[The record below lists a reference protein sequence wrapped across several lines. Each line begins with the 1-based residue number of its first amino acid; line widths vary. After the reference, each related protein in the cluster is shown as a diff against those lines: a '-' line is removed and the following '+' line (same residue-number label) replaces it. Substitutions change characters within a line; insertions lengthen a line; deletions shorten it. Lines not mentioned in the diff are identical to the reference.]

1 MNFQS
6 PVTPVTGLFAFLS
19 DFSRSLPLAVDSFA
33 QVLSGT
39 QSSLVGT
46 ALCSPSRGYRNVTAQ
61 SVSVLIVEDRIVM
74 QKILCR
80 LLAQLGF
87 KRIDTALNGQL
98 ALNLVSSK
106 HYDLILSDWNMD
118 EMNGLELLKAVRQN
132 KKSADTPFVLIT
144 AEAKSANIQA
154 AELAGA
160 NGYLIKPFKLIQL
173 QKTIEQILGPID
185 LPDESYAPTA

>member
-1 MNFQS
+1 MS
-6 PVTPVTGLFAFLS
+6 T
-19 DFSRSLPLAVDSFA
+19 
-33 QVLSGT
+33 
-39 QSSLVGT
+39 
-46 ALCSPSRGYRNVTAQ
+46 Q

-80 LLAQLGF
+80 LLTQLGF
-87 KRIDTALNGQL
+87 KHIDTALNGQL

-118 EMNGLELLKAVRQN
+118 EMNGLELLKAVRRN
-132 KKSADTPFVLIT
+132 KTTTNTPFILIT
-144 AEAKSANIQA
+144 AEAKAANIKA

-185 LPDESYAPTA
+185 LPDASYAPMA

>member
-1 MNFQS
+1 
-6 PVTPVTGLFAFLS
+6 
-19 DFSRSLPLAVDSFA
+19 
-33 QVLSGT
+33 
-39 QSSLVGT
+39 
-46 ALCSPSRGYRNVTAQ
+46 
-61 SVSVLIVEDRIVM
+61 M

-87 KRIDTALNGQL
+87 KGIDTALNGRL
-98 ALNLVSSK
+98 ALNLVASK

-118 EMNGLELLKAVRQN
+118 EMNGLELLKAVRRN
-132 KKSADTPFVLIT
+132 KKTANTPFILIT

-154 AELAGA
+154 AELAGV

-185 LPDESYAPTA
+185 LPDLPYAPDVHA